1 MEEEI
6 TRKFAIV
13 AILVLI
19 VTLVSMGFNNITGNV
34 PSAAKV
40 TGIVGEQLRY
50 ENGVARPFI
59 LVKLLPK
66 GYTGSPGKLVDMQ
79 LVTGTKSMDVETQCD
94 DFGPKSGSS
103 ECKNFEIAT
112 FNIQGTTWKNGE
124 RVTFKIRGTN
134 IESRPLT
141 IIK

>member
-1 MEEEI
+1 MEDT

-13 AILVLI
+13 AILVLV
-19 VTLVSMGFNNITGNV
+19 VTLVSMDFNITGNV

-79 LVTGTKSMDVETQCD
+79 LVTGTKSMDVEKQSD
-94 DFGPKSGSS
+94 DFGPKSCRS

-112 FNIQGTTWKNGE
+112 FNIQGTTWKN
-124 RVTFKIRGTN
+124 
-134 IESRPLT
+134 
-141 IIK
+141 